1 MTYRIGFVGTGDP
14 DGDGF
19 AMAYRH
25 AEGYRR
31 LDECRIDACADI
43 VRDNARAFAG
53 EYDIPE
59 SRSFED
65 FEEMLRT
72 VDLDVI
78 SVCVPPAV
86 HAEVV
91 TKAATVG
98 TLDAI
103 HCEKPMA
110 HTWGGATEMVDV
122 CKAENVQL
130 TINHQFLFARPYL
143 AAKQLL
149 KKNVIG
155 ELERIELRS
164 ENLYDNGTHMFALA
178 TYYAEES
185 PVEWVLGG
193 IDYSEE
199 NELFGAHNENHA
211 ITQWRYKDGT
221 YGLASTGRGKQFVT
235 PLVRLLGSDGVIE
248 VSADAET
255 TYRQDG
261 HSWQTVDTGID
272 GRYWPEPSLLQRGA
286 ELAAEKVSQ
295 RVADYISEPSYTAR
309 GIEEIL
315 SSLDSGDRSRIDAKR
330 ALAGDELIFA
340 TWESVRRRGRV
351 DLPLDIDDNPL
362 EAMVESG
369 VLEPKPSPSG
379 GKVALDSMVSRPLKQ
394 IRSRFFEN

>member
-19 AMAYRH
+19 AMGYRH

-31 LDECRIDACADI
+31 LDNCRIDACADI
-43 VRDNARAFAG
+43 VRDNAIAFAE

-59 SRSFED
+59 SRRFED

-72 VDLDVI
+72 VDLDVL

-86 HAEVV
+86 HADVV
-91 TKAATVG
+91 TTAATVG
-98 TLDAI
+98 TLDGI

-110 HTWGGATEMVDV
+110 HTWRGAREMVNV
-122 CKAENVQL
+122 CNRKDVQL
-130 TINHQFLFARPYL
+130 TINHQYLFGRPYL

-149 KKNVIG
+149 DENIIG

-164 ENLYDNGTHMFALA
+164 ETLYDNGTHMFALA
-178 TYYAEES
+178 NYYAEES

-211 ITQWRYKDGT
+211 ITQWRYEDGT
-221 YGLASTGRGKQFVT
+221 YGLASTGKGKQFVG

-272 GRYWPEPSLLQRGA
+272 GRYWPEPSRLKRGA
-286 ELAAEKVSQ
+286 ELATRKVSQ
-295 RVADYISEPSYTAR
+295 RLADYIGEPSYTAR
-309 GIEEIL
+309 GIEEML
-315 SSLDSGDRSRIDAKR
+315 SSLESGNRSRIDAER

-362 EAMVESG
+362 EAMVDSG
-369 VLEPKPSPSG
+369 VLEPKPSPDG
-379 GKVALDSMVSRPLKQ
+379 QKVDSDTMISRPVKQ
-394 IRSRFFEN
+394 IRSQFF